1 MSPDRSASPA
11 VVAREWTRLGLI
23 GFGGPP
29 AHIAL
34 LRQLV
39 VTRRQWMDARTFE
52 DANAAC
58 AILPGPAS
66 TQMAIYC
73 AYRVGGP
80 VGAVIGGLGF
90 VAPAVIITGAGS
102 ARVCGRGP
110 PLWVRGAGAGAGAAV
125 PAVAV
130 HAARGLIGPSL
141 SRARERS
148 ALVPWALYVSAGV
161 AAAIVIGGYLVL
173 VLVASGA
180 MEVVRR
186 RPRSPS
192 LPRRALPAT
201 VLAGGYGALA
211 WMALKVGALSF
222 GGGFVIIP
230 LMQGDAVHVNH
241 WMTNAQFLNA
251 VALGQI
257 TPGPV
262 VATIARSA
270 APPWPGQRRMWLR
283 RSRFCRRS
291 PSCCSPAAASGLRD
305 LPGPAFL
312 DGAGPA
318 AIGAIAGAAVTLA
331 AILTEAW
338 QFGVLGAR
346 PAGTRT
352 DAAWS
357 SCWPPPWSESRAPS
371 ARPFPEVHQASR
383 RLSRPLCHGMC
394 DRPSL
399 ASRSTVR
406 ACFGCSGTRRPL
418 TASQTTSSR

>member
-39 VTRRQWMDARTFE
+39 VARRQWMDARAFE

-58 AILPGPAS
+58 GILPGPAS

-80 VGAVIGGLGF
+80 AGALIGGLGF
-90 VAPAVIITGAGS
+90 IAPAVIIILALS
-102 ARVCGRGP
+102 AVVLGHAP

-161 AAAIVIGGYLVL
+161 AAAIVLGGFLVL
-173 VLVASGA
+173 VLVACGA
-180 MEVVRR
+180 VEVMRR
-186 RPRSPS
+186 RPRSASSP
-192 LPRRALPAT
+192 LLVVPAT
-201 VLAGGYGALA
+201 VSAGGYGALA
-211 WMALKVGALSF
+211 WTALKVGALSF

-262 VATIARSA
+262 VATIAAVGYA
-270 APPWPGQRRMWLR
+270 AHGLAGGVM
-283 RSRFCRRS
+283 
-291 PSCCSPAAASGLRD
+291 AAAIAFVPSFAFVLVAGRRFEDLRD
-305 LPGPAFL
+305 LPGPRAFL

-318 AIGAIAGAAVTLA
+318 AIGAIGGAAVTLA
-331 AILTEAW
+331 AVLTEAW
-338 QFGVLGAR
+338 QFGVLGAALVALLVLRRGVVITLLTGAAGRSGAR
-346 PAGTRT
+346 PARRARSLRFTE
-352 DAAWS
+352 
-357 SCWPPPWSESRAPS
+357 PSRQ
-371 ARPFPEVHQASR
+371 V
-383 RLSRPLCHGMC
+383 
-394 DRPSL
+394 
-399 ASRSTVR
+399 
-406 ACFGCSGTRRPL
+406 
-418 TASQTTSSR
+418 

>member
-1 MSPDRSASPA
+1 VSPDRSASPA

-39 VTRRQWMDARTFE
+39 VTRRQWMDARAFE

-58 AILPGPAS
+58 GMLPGPAS

-73 AYRVGGP
+73 AYRVAGP
-80 VGAVIGGLGF
+80 AGALIGGLGF
-90 VAPAVIITGAGS
+90 IAPAVIIILALS
-102 ARVCGRGP
+102 ALVLGHAP

-125 PAVAV
+125 PAVAA

-173 VLVASGA
+173 VLLACGA
-180 MEVVRR
+180 VEVVRR
-186 RPRSPS
+186 RPLSAS
-192 LPRRALPAT
+192 LLLVSAS
-201 VLAGGYGALA
+201 VSAGGYGALA
-211 WMALKVGALSF
+211 WTALKVGALSF

-262 VATIARSA
+262 VATIAAVGYA
-270 APPWPGQRRMWLR
+270 AHGLPGGVM
-283 RSRFCRRS
+283 
-291 PSCCSPAAASGLRD
+291 AAAIAFLPSFAFVLIAGRRFEDLRD
-305 LPGPAFL
+305 LPGPRAFL

-318 AIGAIAGAAVTLA
+318 AIGAIGGAAVTLA
-331 AILTEAW
+331 AALTEAW
-338 QFGVLGAR
+338 QFGVLGAALVALLVLR
-346 PAGTRT
+346 LGVVITLL
-352 DAAWS
+352 AAALVGVALALLG
-357 SCWPPPWSESRAPS
+357 APV
-371 ARPFPEVHQASR
+371 P
-383 RLSRPLCHGMC
+383 
-394 DRPSL
+394 
-399 ASRSTVR
+399 
-406 ACFGCSGTRRPL
+406 
-418 TASQTTSSR
+418 